1 MSIKSIY
8 SVFFFVMFM
17 VIVAG
22 IAGCGGGDS
31 QAKKKSNAAGSEEQ
45 VAANTSGLSDFELE
59 NGIGPV
65 KEKLTLGE
73 IDLAKASKGE
83 KIFNEKCSAC
93 HKLDEKYTGPPQR
106 DVTSRRSPEYIV
118 NMMLNPEEMLKK
130 HPEAQ
135 KMLAQYM
142 TQMPSQN
149 LTKDDA
155 LAVLEYFRS
164 VNKPK

>member
-1 MSIKSIY
+1 MSTKSIY
-8 SVFFFVMFM
+8 SVFFFVMFL
-17 VIVAG
+17 VIVSG
-22 IAGCGGGDS
+22 ITGCGGGDS
-31 QAKKKSNAAGSEEQ
+31 QAKKKSNASGSDG
-45 VAANTSGLSDFELE
+45 AAATNTSGLSEFEME
-59 NGIGPV
+59 NGIGPI

-73 IDLAKASKGE
+73 LDLAKASKGE
-83 KIFNEKCSAC
+83 KIFNEKCAAC
-93 HKLDEKYTGPPQR
+93 HKLDEKYTGPAQR

-135 KMLAQYM
+135 KMLAEYM